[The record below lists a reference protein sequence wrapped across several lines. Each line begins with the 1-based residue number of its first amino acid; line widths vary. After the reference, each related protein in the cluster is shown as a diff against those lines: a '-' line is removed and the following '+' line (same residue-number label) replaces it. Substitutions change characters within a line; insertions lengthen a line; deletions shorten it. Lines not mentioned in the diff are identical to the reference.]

1 ERIRDDPPYLRDRM
15 QVADR
20 ELFARK
26 RDVDDLLAEP
36 AVELGFLD
44 HPLTFRDRGFEALAD
59 PVQEDAALAVAD
71 PAERLCELALASEVA
86 DASLVEPC
94 GCRPS
99 LNRGVGLAL
108 IGFPVHGGDC
118 NFVFGQGSSSFGVAG
133 RGRPGMEREV
143 RRRAPGSRFHT
154 GAR

>member
-1 ERIRDDPPYLRDRM
+1 MGRRECELVEVVLDGLDFTVVADLVAEAEERILDDPPYLRDRM

-59 PVQEDAALAVAD
+59 PVQEDAALAVAG
-71 PAERLCELALASEVA
+71 PPRRLCQLA
-86 DASLVEPC
+86 
-94 GCRPS
+94 
-99 LNRGVGLAL
+99 
-108 IGFPVHGGDC
+108 
-118 NFVFGQGSSSFGVAG
+118 
-133 RGRPGMEREV
+133 
-143 RRRAPGSRFHT
+143 
-154 GAR
+154 